1 MGFTLQ
7 IHISLFLNSLRCP
20 HPSWAFLFT
29 WTISLSLDYVY
40 IITGIQLFV
49 KGLKES
55 FLNITKNITLEG
67 IEPSLFYSTTLNR
80 QGLTNHPTKGIEP
93 FLCTLSKLT
102 LQKLSLILYC
112 TYSITGIQPYVN
124 GVILLFL
131 SLCHFC
137 NRQHS

>member
-7 IHISLFLNSLRCP
+7 IHISLFSNSLRCP

-67 IEPSLFYSTTLNR
+67 IEPSLFYSTTTKPPGADKSFNKGNR
-80 QGLTNHPTKGIEP
+80 
-93 FLCTLSKLT
+93 TLSLYSFKTNPSKT
-102 LQKLSLILYC
+102 LLVVSLL
-112 TYSITGIQPYVN
+112 
-124 GVILLFL
+124 
-131 SLCHFC
+131 
-137 NRQHS
+137 